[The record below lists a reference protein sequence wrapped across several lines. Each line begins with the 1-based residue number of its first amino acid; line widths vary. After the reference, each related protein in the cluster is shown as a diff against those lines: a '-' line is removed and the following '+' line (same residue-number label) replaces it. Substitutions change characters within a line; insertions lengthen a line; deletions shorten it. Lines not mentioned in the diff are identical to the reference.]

1 MPGENPAAAPSRPA
15 PSRPAASRPAALELT
30 GVRAG
35 YGRIEVVHGV
45 DLVVPEGGIAALL
58 GVNGAGKS
66 TLLKV
71 VSGQLRA
78 STGSVAVAGRVLRA
92 GVTAATKAGVCLV
105 PEGRGVFGTLT
116 VDENLTLASYFRG
129 PAGAG
134 GDRADGRRGGRG
146 ASYSGASTL
155 RDRVYELF
163 PTLGQRRRQR
173 AGLLSGGEQQ
183 MLAVGRALASR
194 PAVLL
199 LDEVSMGLAPTIVT
213 EIYAAVA
220 TAATGG
226 MTILLVE
233 QYAERALAVADTATI
248 LRAGQVVASGAP
260 DALRDRLGEFYLGG
274 AA

>member
-1 MPGENPAAAPSRPA
+1 MA
-15 PSRPAASRPAALELT
+15 AALELS

-58 GVNGAGKS
+58 GANGAGKS

-78 STGSVAVAGRVLRA
+78 SAGSVAVAGRVLRA

-116 VDENLTLASYFRG
+116 VEENLTLASYFG
-129 PAGAG
+129 VPA
-134 GDRADGRRGGRG
+134 D
-146 ASYSGASTL
+146 TL

-163 PTLGQRRRQR
+163 PKLGQRRRQR

-199 LDEVSMGLAPTIVT
+199 LDEVSMGLAPKIVT
-213 EIYAAVA
+213 EIYDAVA
-220 TAATGG
+220 GAATSG

-248 LRAGQVVASGAP
+248 LRAGRVVASGAP
-260 DALRDRLGEFYLGG
+260 AALRDRLGEFYLGG